1 MVKTAHRAEGFT
13 LAELLIAL
21 AFFMILSAMGFALT
35 GVAAPSIRTDGQVNR
50 VIGLLQVARETAI
63 TRQRDVEVR
72 IDLEANSITV
82 LRHEGEDEVPMS
94 LLVLEGGVQLMQF
107 DGMGDTPQEFGDATA
122 ADFGGSA
129 ALIFAPDGSFV
140 GDDDLPLDG
149 TLFFGMPDRTETARA
164 VTLTGTT
171 GRPRLYRWLSQ
182 GDGSEWVLR

>member
-1 MVKTAHRAEGFT
+1 LT
-13 LAELLIAL
+13 ELLIAV
-21 AFFMILSAMGFALT
+21 AFFMIISAMGFALT

-72 IDLEANSITV
+72 IDLEGNSLTV
-82 LRHEGEDEVPMS
+82 LRHEDDDEVPMS

-107 DGMGDTPQEFGDATA
+107 ESLGDTPQAFGNDDA

-129 ALIFAPDGSFV
+129 TLIFSPDGSFV

-171 GRPRLYRWLSQ
+171 GRPRLYRWLSH
-182 GDGSEWVLR
+182 GDDSEWVLR